1 MLYIHTDLSDGT
13 KQVWLC
19 NINRNWADITT
30 MENVKHPSI
39 ADRVF
44 LLRSDGIPSWL
55 TAVSYAAIQSRKDMS
70 GR

>member
-1 MLYIHTDLSDGT
+1 MLYIHADLSKGV

-19 NINRNWADITT
+19 DINRNWVEITT

-39 ADRVF
+39 AGRVF

-55 TAVSYAAIQSRKDMS
+55 TAVSYAAVQSRKEMS